1 MAISVSVLLSNEIE
15 LEFEDEILLSQQGS
29 AHQKFPE
36 AVSTD
41 DGTLHIVWV
50 RELGNNK
57 NVMYCQSTDAGE
69 TFSESVQINQND
81 NDIVAFIQS
90 GLK

>member
-1 MAISVSVLLSNEIE
+1 MKKLQIISIIAFLVSVVLSNEIE

-36 AVSTD
+36 AVSTN
-41 DGTLHIVWV
+41 DGTLHLVWA

-57 NVMYCQSTDAGE
+57 NIM
-69 TFSESVQINQND
+69 
-81 NDIVAFIQS
+81 
-90 GLK
+90 

>member
-1 MAISVSVLLSNEIE
+1 MAISVNVFFSNEVE

-41 DGTLHIVWV
+41 DGTLHIIWV
-50 RELGNNK
+50 REPGNNK
-57 NVMYCQSTDAGE
+57 NVMYCQSIDAGE
-69 TFSESVQINQND
+69 TFSESVQINQN
-81 NDIVAFIQS
+81 NNNIVAFI
-90 GLK
+90 

>member
-1 MAISVSVLLSNEIE
+1 MKILKYISIMAISVNVLFSNEVE

-41 DGTLHIVWV
+41 DGTLHIIFGKGAW
-50 RELGNNK
+50 K
-57 NVMYCQSTDAGE
+57 
-69 TFSESVQINQND
+69 
-81 NDIVAFIQS
+81 
-90 GLK
+90 